1 VTEPSAHRVLRESL
15 GSYVLGHLSDEEAG
29 EVRAHL
35 TGCPTCQAELAEIL
49 PAATALSGAP
59 RPLPAP
65 ATPPVDLGDRIEAR
79 IRSEERRQ
87 RSRSTRRTMALSALS
102 AAAAAAI
109 VVAGIELTRSDSAPD
124 IPLEA
129 VDVVETGPVQASA
142 NLVDHTW
149 GVEVKL
155 TASGLQPG
163 ERYDVT
169 VLGEDGTAFD
179 AGAFVGTDGEVRCN
193 LNAAVLR
200 DRAAAFLVLDQ
211 EGAEVLRAEF
221 PT

>member
-1 VTEPSAHRVLRESL
+1 MT
-15 GSYVLGHLSDEEAG
+15 
-29 EVRAHL
+29 
-35 TGCPTCQAELAEIL
+35 
-49 PAATALSGAP
+49 
-59 RPLPAP
+59 
-65 ATPPVDLGDRIEAR
+65 
-79 IRSEERRQ
+79 RSE
-87 RSRSTRRTMALSALS
+87 
-102 AAAAAAI
+102 
-109 VVAGIELTRSDSAPD
+109 SAPD

-129 VDVVETGPVQASA
+129 VDVLETGPVQASA

-163 ERYDVT
+163 KRYDVT
-169 VLGEDGTAFD
+169 VLGRDGTAFD

-200 DRAAAFLVLDQ
+200 DRAAAFVVLDRD
-211 EGAEVLRAEF
+211 GAEVLRAEV

>member
-35 TGCPTCQAELAEIL
+35 TSCPACQAELAEIL

-59 RPLPAP
+59 RPLRTP
-65 ATPPVDLGDRIEAR
+65 ATPPVDLGNRIEAR
-79 IRSEERRQ
+79 IRSEERQQ

-109 VVAGIELTRSDSAPD
+109 VVAGVEVTRSESAPD

-129 VDVVETGPVQASA
+129 VAVVETGPVQASA

-169 VLGEDGTAFD
+169 VLGRDGTAFD

-200 DRAAAFLVLDQ
+200 DRAAAFVVLDQ
-211 EGAEVLRAEF
+211 DGAEVLRAEF

>member
-1 VTEPSAHRVLRESL
+1 MTGASAHRVLRESL
-15 GSYVLGHLSDEEAG
+15 GSYVLGHLSDGEAG
-29 EVRAHL
+29 EIRAHL
-35 TGCPTCQAELAEIL
+35 AGCPACQAELAEIL
-49 PAATALSGAP
+49 PAASALSAAP
-59 RPLPAP
+59 RPLRAP
-65 ATPPVDLGDRIEAR
+65 ATPPVDLGDRIESR
-79 IRSEERRQ
+79 IGSEERRQ
-87 RSRSTRRTMALSALS
+87 RSRTTRRTMALSALS

-109 VVAGIELTRSDSAPD
+109 VVAGVEVTRSDSAPD
-124 IPLEA
+124 IPIEA
-129 VDVVETGPVQASA
+129 VDVVETGPVRASA

-163 ERYDVT
+163 ERYDVI
-169 VLGEDGTAFD
+169 VLAQDGTAFD

-200 DRAAAFLVLDQ
+200 DRAAGFVVLGRD
-211 EGAEVLRAEF
+211 GAEVLRAEF

>member
-1 VTEPSAHRVLRESL
+1 VTEPSVHRVLTESL

-29 EVRAHL
+29 EVRTHL
-35 TGCPTCQAELAEIL
+35 TGCPACQAELAEIL
-49 PAATALSGAP
+49 PAASALSGAP
-59 RPLPAP
+59 RPLRAP
-65 ATPPVDLGDRIEAR
+65 ARPPVDLGDRLEAR

-87 RSRSTRRTMALSALS
+87 RSQSTRRAMALSALS

-109 VVAGIELTRSDSAPD
+109 VVAGVAVTRSDSASD

-129 VDVVETGPVQASA
+129 VDVVETSPVQASA
-142 NLVDHTW
+142 DLVDHTW

-169 VLGEDGTAFD
+169 VLGEDGTAFV

-200 DRAAAFLVLDQ
+200 DRAAAFVVLDQ
-211 EGAEVLRAEF
+211 DGAEVMRAEF